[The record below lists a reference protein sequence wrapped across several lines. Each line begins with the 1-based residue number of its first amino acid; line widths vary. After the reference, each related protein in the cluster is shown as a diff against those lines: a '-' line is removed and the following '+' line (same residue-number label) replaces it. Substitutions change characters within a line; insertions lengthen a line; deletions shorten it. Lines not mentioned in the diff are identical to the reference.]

1 MARLIKQDRGNYTN
15 TSNLIIRDDRLSWK
29 ARGIFIYLWSQAN
42 EWNFYV
48 NEIASHATDG
58 VKSLRRG
65 LDELEQYGYLK
76 RVNRHSDTGS
86 FDGMDWILDDTGSL
100 KESQVDSQD
109 HRRDH
114 LGDDAKKTQN
124 QPKKCQNASD
134 AKSIERDRGSTPNG
148 TLRNNNNNNYQHKE
162 ISNKRN
168 SLSNEA
174 GNIPDPFSN
183 PPMSKEERE
192 KQINNL
198 IYKFASE
205 SRCSVSPAEIQ
216 QVKNGMR
223 SVLIDDIE
231 SCINQALYA
240 ISTGTIQSP
249 VGYLITLLKNSKGAN
264 DG

>member
-100 KESQVDSQD
+100 KESQVDSKD

-134 AKSIERDRGSTPNG
+134 AKRVGRDKGSTPNG

-168 SLSNEA
+168 LFSS
-174 GNIPDPFSN
+174 DPFSE
-183 PPMSKEERE
+183 SEDIKEKE
-192 KQINNL
+192 K
-198 IYKFASE
+198 S
-205 SRCSVSPAEIQ
+205 
-216 QVKNGMR
+216 
-223 SVLIDDIE
+223 IDDLIGKFTSATGASISHVQYARIRE
-231 SCINQALYA
+231 LMMKLDLDDVIDIINDTLAVV
-240 ISTGTIQSP
+240 TQSP
-249 VGYLITLLKNSKGAN
+249 DIISPVAYLIKILMNARDDSNG
-264 DG
+264 